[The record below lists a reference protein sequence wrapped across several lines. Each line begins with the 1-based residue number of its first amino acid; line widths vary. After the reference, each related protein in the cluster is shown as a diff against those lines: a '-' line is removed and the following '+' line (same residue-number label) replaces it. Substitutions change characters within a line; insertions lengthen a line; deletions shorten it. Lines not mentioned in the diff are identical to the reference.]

1 MSHIRLTK
9 VSTVKRTANALAG
22 LISDLDLRLLRV
34 FKTVV
39 ECGGF
44 SAAEVELNISRS
56 AISRYMADLETRL
69 HMHLCYRG
77 RSGFALTAQGQ
88 LVYESLMQLQ
98 ADLEKFRAN
107 INAVHNR
114 LVGKLHLGLTDN
126 TITDPYSRVPSVIA
140 KLKQLGPDVQ
150 IVMQT
155 TSPNEI
161 ERALI
166 EGRLHI
172 GIIPCHQA
180 LPGLVYQPLYWE
192 TSYLYCAQGH
202 PLFSLEQEQLHPS
215 LLAQYDY
222 VSPGYKPDASML
234 ELQALLKTSA
244 HAYQMEGIATLI
256 MSGMFIGFFP
266 GHYASPWE
274 ERGLM
279 RVLLP
284 DQFSFKTQFTAVW
297 RDEAQPNQL
306 REACLSELK
315 KIYGINSP

>member
-1 MSHIRLTK
+1 MKQT
-9 VSTVKRTANALAG
+9 TNALSG

-44 SAAEVELNISRS
+44 AAAEVELNISRS

-77 RSGFALTAQGQ
+77 RSGFALTAQGRV
-88 LVYESLMQLQ
+88 VYESLMQLQ
-98 ADLEKFRAN
+98 ADLEKFRSN

-126 TITDPYSRVPSVIA
+126 TITDPQSRVPSFVA
-140 KLKQLGPDVQ
+140 RLKQLGPDVQ

-166 EGRLHI
+166 EGRLHM
-172 GIIPCHQA
+172 GILPCHQQ
-180 LPGLVYQPLYWE
+180 LPGLVYQQLYWE

-202 PLFSLEQEQLHPS
+202 ALFSLEERQLAPS
-215 LLAQYDY
+215 LLARHDY
-222 VSPGYKPDASML
+222 VSPGYKPDSAML
-234 ELQALLKTSA
+234 ELQALLKTAA

-256 MSGMFIGFFP
+256 LSGSFIGFLP
-266 GHYASPWE
+266 EHYARQWQE
-274 ERGLM
+274 QGVM
-279 RVLLP
+279 RALLP
-284 DQFSFKTQFTAVW
+284 AQFHFKTPFTAVW

-306 REACLSELK
+306 REACLNELRQ
-315 KIYGINSP
+315 IYGINSDTVN

>member
-1 MSHIRLTK
+1 MATIRP
-9 VSTVKRTANALAG
+9 TANALAG

-44 SAAEVELNISRS
+44 AAAEVELNISRS

-77 RSGFALTAQGQ
+77 RSGFALTAQGRV
-88 LVYESLMQLQ
+88 VYESLMQLQ

-126 TITDPYSRVPSVIA
+126 TITDPRSRVPTLVA
-140 KLKQLGPDVQ
+140 RLKQQGPDVQ

-161 ERALI
+161 ERAII

-172 GIIPCHQA
+172 GIIPCHQE
-180 LPGLVYQPLYWE
+180 LPGLIYQPLYWE
-192 TSYLYCAQGH
+192 TSYLYCGQGH
-202 PLFSLEQEQLHPS
+202 SLFSLAQDKLHPS
-215 LLAQYDY
+215 LLARYDY

-234 ELQALLKTSA
+234 ELQALLKTAA

-256 MSGMFIGFFP
+256 LSGVFIGFLP
-266 GHYASPWE
+266 EHYARQWE
-274 ERGLM
+274 EQGVM
-279 RVLLP
+279 RALLP
-284 DQFSFKTQFTAVW
+284 ERFTFKTPFTAVW

-306 REACLSELK
+306 REACLNELRQ
-315 KIYGINSP
+315 IYDIKGDAVL